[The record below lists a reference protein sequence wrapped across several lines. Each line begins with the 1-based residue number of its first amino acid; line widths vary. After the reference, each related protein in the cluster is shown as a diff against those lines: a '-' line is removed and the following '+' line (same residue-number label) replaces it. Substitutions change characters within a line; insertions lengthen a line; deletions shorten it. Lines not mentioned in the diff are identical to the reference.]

1 MEKKIERLNG
11 ELVISFVANG
21 EEWANAQKK
30 QFNKLAAKLNVPG
43 FRKGK
48 VPANI
53 AKGRINPAEV
63 LHEAMFA
70 IVNKEYAEVVQA
82 EKYADITIKRKE
94 ESNES

>member
-53 AKGRINPAEV
+53 A
-63 LHEAMFA
+63 
-70 IVNKEYAEVVQA
+70 
-82 EKYADITIKRKE
+82 
-94 ESNES
+94 